1 MVYIGDKHYFYG
13 SGVSFMGERNLGRP
27 GPGRLEPCELNGR
40 VIAEIVITHH
50 ARSRWNDRVEDSRT
64 GFHNIA
70 GYLWSKLKEN
80 RIRPYYKNEQDVY
93 VIDEDL
99 VMVAEFAPLDVS
111 RIADGKTAH
120 KMIVVT
126 FLGRMSETMELR
138 DLRSYYSWL
147 RHSRRMT
154 LIKNSRK
161 HK

>member
-1 MVYIGDKHYFYG
+1 MRD
-13 SGVSFMGERNLGRP
+13 GERHHLDKTATIP
-27 GPGRLEPCELNGR
+27 ERLCGKG
-40 VIAEIVITHH
+40 ITEIVVTHH
-50 ARSRWNDRVEDSRT
+50 ARARWADRVEEEKT
-64 GFHNIA
+64 GFRNITEF
-70 GYLWSKLKEN
+70 LWRKLKAGA
-80 RIRPYYKNEQDVY
+80 IRPYYKNEEDVF

-99 VMVAEFAPLDVS
+99 VMVAEFSPVPQEESGNGA
-111 RIADGKTAH
+111 AAY

-161 HK
+161 RR